1 MKILNETV
9 LFKILYQKR
18 RNETVLFHL
27 KDFLTWKATNI
38 EAFCGPKAVTLC
50 MDEDCL
56 SPSLDENVKFQQNP
70 SIIQSDGKV
79 DPTLSINL
87 DHSVSKVI
95 SILASIPSAI
105 PIPITNVVKGI
116 VVVCG
121 EEKVTLA
128 DTSNRVFNIKDKRR
142 KAVLSYPLTN
152 IWKVDTNGLQ

>member
-1 MKILNETV
+1 
-9 LFKILYQKR
+9 
-18 RNETVLFHL
+18 
-27 KDFLTWKATNI
+27 
-38 EAFCGPKAVTLC
+38 
-50 MDEDCL
+50 
-56 SPSLDENVKFQQNP
+56 
-70 SIIQSDGKV
+70 
-79 DPTLSINL
+79 
-87 DHSVSKVI
+87 VI